1 MCPTLARVSRGHG
14 AVQRFVLDHLQ
25 QTEARAS
32 NDDSAR
38 TVRGIAEAWVFYWW
52 TRYGDDPQPGYSY
65 DIAGWIASGEIEL
78 CRADIETV
86 RRALKR
92 LQAEG
97 LVTLDLT
104 YGVTGTGYL
113 LAHLAQTG

>member
-1 MCPTLARVSRGHG
+1 
-14 AVQRFVLDHLQ
+14 VLDHLE
-25 QTEARAS
+25 QTEDRAS
-32 NDDSAR
+32 DYGRAR
-38 TVRGIAEAWVFYWW
+38 TVRGIAEAWVFCWW
-52 TRYGDDPQPGYSY
+52 MRYGDSPDPGYRY
-65 DIAGWIASGEIEL
+65 NIADWIANGDVEL

-104 YGVTGTGYL
+104 HGVTEAGYL
-113 LAHLAQTG
+113 LARLER